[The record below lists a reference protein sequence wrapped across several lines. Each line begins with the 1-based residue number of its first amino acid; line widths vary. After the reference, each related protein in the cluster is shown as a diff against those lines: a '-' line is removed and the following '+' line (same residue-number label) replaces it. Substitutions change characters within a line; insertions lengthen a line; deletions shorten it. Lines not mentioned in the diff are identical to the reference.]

1 MFYKEISGVRGEG
14 VKELFEDTLKLLFFD
29 VNNMENDN
37 KMFDVSLSYYKSLEN
52 EINLSYQEKSYHNK
66 EYKKEIKKINKKRRA
81 NFCCL
86 NCTIF

>member
-37 KMFDVSLSYYKSLEN
+37 KMFDVSLSYYKNLVL

-66 EYKKEIKKINKKRRA
+66 EYKQ
-81 NFCCL
+81 
-86 NCTIF
+86 